1 MNLASGPCDL
11 CGLPLHYG
19 AFSSVLSNKTYRFC
33 CMGCKQVFTML
44 FEASDEADPASFKE
58 TELFKKCQEM
68 GIIPR
73 SKADL
78 EQQAQTQESA
88 TSYPSTHRDIG
99 SLDTQGEISDENAL
113 GLNLVVTDMWCPAC
127 AWVIEEAL
135 KRSSGVTNAS
145 CNFSTDRVLCE
156 YDPVSTS
163 PSHIIR
169 TIDALGY
176 KASIPGKE
184 DETAEKKRDV
194 EFLFHLLLNYWLRQL
209 RNARAFFECHITT

>member
-1 MNLASGPCDL
+1 
-11 CGLPLHYG
+11 
-19 AFSSVLSNKTYRFC
+19 
-33 CMGCKQVFTML
+33 MGCKQVFTML

-58 TELFKKCQEM
+58 TKLFKKCQEM

-127 AWVIEEAL
+127 AWVIELEMSLATSQ
-135 KRSSGVTNAS
+135 RTG
-145 CNFSTDRVLCE
+145 FSVNTTP
-156 YDPVSTS
+156 YP
-163 PSHIIR
+163 
-169 TIDALGY
+169 
-176 KASIPGKE
+176 
-184 DETAEKKRDV
+184 
-194 EFLFHLLLNYWLRQL
+194 LLLPKLSTPSMPS
-209 RNARAFFECHITT
+209 ATKH